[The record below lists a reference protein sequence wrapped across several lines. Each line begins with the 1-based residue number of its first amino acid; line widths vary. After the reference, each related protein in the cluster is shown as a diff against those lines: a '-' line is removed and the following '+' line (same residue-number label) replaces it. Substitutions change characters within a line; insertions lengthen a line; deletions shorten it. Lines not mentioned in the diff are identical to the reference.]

1 MPPPSSVRISV
12 LAHGVDVTF
21 NPGLGTIE
29 AGERAVV
36 VATSLTGEAL
46 GIDMVTRFA
55 VGTRRGIGRGRKV
68 DDLRGGPGDSW
79 CCC

>member
-12 LAHGVDVTF
+12 WAHGVDVTF
-21 NPGLGTIE
+21 NPGVGTVE

-36 VATSLTGEAL
+36 VVASFVGEVL

-68 DDLRGGPGDSW
+68 DDLRRGPGDS
-79 CCC
+79 